1 MKKLGKFLA
10 IGLSIIVLLI
20 IVVMLL
26 PEDEVIVNEGTDT
39 YTLMIYMCASDLES
53 DGGYATNDISEML
66 NATVDEKIN
75 LIIETG
81 GTKEWN
87 IK

>member
-26 PEDEVIVNEGTDT
+26 PEDEVIVNEGL
-39 YTLMIYMCASDLES
+39 YI
-53 DGGYATNDISEML
+53 NDIY
-66 NATVDEKIN
+66 VCI
-75 LIIETG
+75 
-81 GTKEWN
+81 
-87 IK
+87 

>member
-39 YTLMIYMCASDLES
+39 
-53 DGGYATNDISEML
+53 
-66 NATVDEKIN
+66 
-75 LIIETG
+75 
-81 GTKEWN
+81 
-87 IK
+87 